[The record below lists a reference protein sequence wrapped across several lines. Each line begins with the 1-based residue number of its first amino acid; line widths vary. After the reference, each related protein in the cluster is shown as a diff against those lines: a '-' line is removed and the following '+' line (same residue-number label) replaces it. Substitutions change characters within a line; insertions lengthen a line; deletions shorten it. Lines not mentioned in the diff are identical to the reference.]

1 MFDALSDRL
10 ERISTRL
17 RGKGRISEADLDE
30 ALGEIRTALLEADVE
45 ISVARRFCDGIRLRV
60 STEALAKSLT
70 PGQQVIRAVHEELI
84 GVLGGETLKL
94 SYASRPPTVVLMAG
108 LQGSGKTTTS
118 AKLALWWKQQGR
130 NPLLVGADLQRPAAV
145 EQLRVLGQQ
154 AGVSVF
160 SEPTDPVACARA
172 GLEEARRL
180 GRDVCIIDTAG
191 RLTIDAE
198 LMDQIR
204 DISAATEP
212 HYTFLVID
220 AMIGQDAVATAKAFH
235 DTLELS
241 GVILTKLDGDARGGA
256 ALSVKGVVGKPIAFA
271 STGERLADFDLFH
284 PDRMADR
291 ILGMGD
297 VLSLIEQAERSM
309 DSDEVAKS
317 ASRLMQGQFT
327 LDDFLSQLRQVKKMG
342 SIGGLMRLMPG
353 MSKEMRQ
360 AAGQIDDGEVA
371 KVEAIVCSM
380 TPDERNDT
388 SLLDGSRRSRVAR
401 GSGTSIQ
408 DVNTLLK
415 QFKEMQKMMKG
426 MASGNM
432 PNLPG
437 MPSMAGMSGRAA
449 RKLAQQAGGPGLP
462 GAPKEADFDMLSQ
475 LMGDD
480 SELAARLPGPA
491 GAGAGATR
499 GQRQQGHQEEEEG
512 RAGDPTE
519 RSVVPPSARMD
530 GDDVQISGGIS
541 FVAVKLRLV
550 RMGKKKQPTYRVV
563 AADSRSPR
571 DGRFLEIVGTYAPRG
586 SSTAEPDAVIQIDNA
601 KAVKWL
607 VNGAKPTERVERL
620 LKTSGAL
627 DEFAA
632 ARST

>member
-17 RGKGRISEADLDE
+17 RGKPRISDEDLDE
-30 ALGEIRTALLEADVE
+30 ALKEIRTALLEADVE
-45 ISVARRFCDGIRLRV
+45 LSVARRFCDGIRLQV

-70 PGQQVIRAVHEELI
+70 PGQQVVRAVHEELV

-94 SYASRPPTVVLMAG
+94 TYASRPPTVVLMAG
-108 LQGSGKTTTS
+108 LQGAGKTTTS

-145 EQLRVLGQQ
+145 EQLRVLGEP
-154 AGVSVF
+154 AGGAVF
-160 SEPTDPVACARA
+160 SENTDPVACAKA

-180 GRDVCIIDTAG
+180 GRDICIIDTAG

-198 LMDQIR
+198 LMQQIR
-204 DISAATEP
+204 DISEATQP

-220 AMIGQDAVATAKAFH
+220 AMIGQDAVATAKAFD

-256 ALSVKGVVGKPIAFA
+256 APSVKGVARQPIAFA

-297 VLSLIEQAERSM
+297 VLSLIEQAERTM
-309 DSDEVAKS
+309 DTDEVTKS
-317 ASRLMQGQFT
+317 ANRLMQGQFT

-342 SIGGLMRLMPG
+342 SLGGLMRLMPG

-360 AAGQIDDGEVA
+360 AAGEIDDGEVA

-380 TPDERNDT
+380 TPSERNDT
-388 SLLDGSRRSRVAR
+388 ALLDGSRRSRVAR
-401 GSGTSIQ
+401 GSGPSIQ
-408 DVNTLLK
+408 DVNSLLK

-449 RKLAQQAGGPGLP
+449 RKLAQQAGGAGLP
-462 GAPKEADFDMLSQ
+462 AAPAGADFDMLSQ
-475 LMGDD
+475 LM
-480 SELAARLPGPA
+480 
-491 GAGAGATR
+491 
-499 GQRQQGHQEEEEG
+499 EEG
-512 RAGDPTE
+512 GELPSGFPGLPDPAPARPVVSGNKGTKKKKKGGRVSPPKGRE
-519 RSVVPPSARMD
+519 PRHLPEWTAKTSRSVED
-530 GDDVQISGGIS
+530 
-541 FVAVKLRLV
+541 L
-550 RMGKKKQPTYRVV
+550 
-563 AADSRSPR
+563 
-571 DGRFLEIVGTYAPRG
+571 
-586 SSTAEPDAVIQIDNA
+586 
-601 KAVKWL
+601 
-607 VNGAKPTERVERL
+607 
-620 LKTSGAL
+620 
-627 DEFAA
+627 
-632 ARST
+632 